1 MALTAW
7 REAAIPQR
15 EVYEGRYA
23 QARFAAD
30 LGKVLAGEADSE
42 YQDGA
47 EFYSRTYL
55 TDGMRRLLIDVVE
68 RVAGTGGEPLVQLKT
83 AFGGGKTHSLLAIFH
98 LLTGPGA
105 AGWRGV
111 PELLAEAGLAE
122 VPRVRVAVIVGTDLD
137 ATVRRPDAAGNGVE
151 VATLWGELAAQLG
164 GRDGYAMVEAA
175 DRSGKAPGANTLAE
189 LFDRFGPAVVLV
201 DELVAYVRNLHGE
214 TEVPGGSFGSNLT
227 FVQAL
232 TDAAAKSRDSCV
244 LAAIPESRIEVGTAA
259 GQEALERIEHLFA
272 RKEAVWQPVR
282 EEESFEVVRR
292 RLFSDRIDDKA
303 RDATCRAFAKMYADG
318 TDFPADAREGTY
330 LDRLRSAYPIHPE
343 VFDRL
348 YRDWSTI
355 EEFQRTRGVLR
366 LMAAVIHGLWSSN
379 DRSPLI
385 LPGTIPLGKTRVR
398 NELTKY
404 VGDVWNAVVDS
415 DVDGDASAPARLD
428 RLVDRFGQVQ
438 AAERLTR
445 TIFLATAPQAKA
457 GGARGV
463 EDVRV
468 RLGAMLPGESMSTFN
483 DALAQLQKNLVYL
496 YHGNGRYWFD
506 THPNLVRTA
515 SDRASRFDRDNDV
528 LPAIVGRLKEL
539 TKKLGDFH
547 AAHVAPASVDVPD
560 EDRVRLVILPPTAVH
575 SRRKDAG
582 ETLAIKAAA
591 EILDRRGLGPRL
603 LKNMLVFVAPDAEYE
618 ESLEADTRRHLAWKS
633 IVEDE
638 AVLNLG
644 RAELKQATATRDQ
657 ADAAVAARLRET
669 YSWLIAPRQ
678 APDGPIEL
686 VPRPLPAGEDGPAV
700 RASTVLTST
709 EELFSRWSPQGLKME
724 LDRVLWID
732 RPGLAIRHVNL
743 KKLWTDL
750 CSYPYL
756 PRLRDR
762 TVLEETIR
770 EAVRSRDY
778 LGYATSVKG
787 DGTYAGLVF
796 GAPTSAIYF
805 DEDAVIV
812 KPEAATAQL
821 DLEAPEVIPP
831 GTDHAAGGAAI
842 SEPGQLRWGSGAAV
856 RAVPGARGSG
866 GAAAGATIGGAGQPA
881 PLTRFHG
888 TVDVDP
894 VRARMVL
901 TDVVDEVLVHL
912 AAYPDAMVRVSLDIE
927 ATSARGFDSKTVL
940 TLSENAKSLKFR
952 SHGFEEE

>member
-1 MALTAW
+1 MALTPW

-15 EVYEGRYA
+15 EVYEGRYE

-30 LGKVLAGEADSE
+30 LGKVLAGAADSE

-47 EFYSRTYL
+47 EFYARTYL
-55 TDGMRRLLIDVVE
+55 TDGMRRLLIDVVR
-68 RVAGTGGEPLVQLKT
+68 RVAGEGGEPLVQLKT
-83 AFGGGKTHSLLAIFH
+83 AFGGGKTHSLLAIYH
-98 LLTGPGA
+98 LLTGDDVT
-105 AGWRGV
+105 GWRGV
-111 PELLAEAGLAE
+111 PELLAEVGLAG
-122 VPRVRVAVIVGTDLD
+122 VPRARLAVLVGTDLD
-137 ATVRRPDAAGNGVE
+137 ATIRRPDAAGHGVE

-189 LFDRFGPAVVLV
+189 LFDRFGPAVVLI

-214 TEVPGGSFGSNLT
+214 TVVPGGSFGSNLT

-232 TDAAAKSRDSCV
+232 TDAAAKSKNACV
-244 LAAIPESRIEVGTAA
+244 LASIPESKIEVGTAA

-282 EEESFEVVRR
+282 EEESFEIVRR

-303 RDATCRAFAKMYADG
+303 RDATCRAFAKMYGDG
-318 TDFPADAREGTY
+318 TDFPSDAREGTY
-330 LDRLRSAYPIHPE
+330 VDRLRSAYPIHPE

-415 DVDGDASAPARLD
+415 DVDGDSSAPARLD
-428 RLVDRFGQVQ
+428 RQVDRFGQAQ

-445 TIFLATAPQAKA
+445 TIFMATAPQAKA

-468 RLGAMLPGESMSTFN
+468 RLGAILPGESVSTFN
-483 DALAQLQKNLVYL
+483 DALAQLEKNLVYL

-515 SDRASRFDRDNDV
+515 SDRASRLDRDNDV
-528 LPAIVGRLKEL
+528 LLAIGAQLKGL
-539 TKKLGDFH
+539 TNKLGDFH
-547 AAHVAPASVDVPD
+547 AVHIAPASVDVPD

-575 SRRKDAG
+575 NRRKDAG

-603 LKNMLVFVAPDAEYE
+603 LKNTLVFVAADAEYE
-618 ESLEADTRRHLAWKS
+618 EGLETDMRRHLAWKS

-644 RAELKQATATRDQ
+644 KSELKQATVARDQ
-657 ADAAVAARLRET
+657 AEGAVTARLRET
-669 YSWLIAPRQ
+669 YSWVIAPRQ
-678 APDGPIEL
+678 ASDGPIEL
-686 VPRPLPAGEDGPAV
+686 VARQLPAGEEGPAV
-700 RASTVLTST
+700 RVSAFLRAT
-709 EELFSRWSPQGLKME
+709 EELFPRWSPWGLKIE
-724 LDRVLWID
+724 LDRVLWSD
-732 RPGLAIRHVNL
+732 RADLAIRDISL

-762 TVLEETIR
+762 SVLEETIR
-770 EAVRSRDY
+770 EGVRSRDFF
-778 LGYATSVKG
+778 GYATSVKP
-787 DGTYAGLVF
+787 DGSYAGLTF
-796 GAPTSAIYF
+796 GGPVSAIYF
-805 DEDAVIV
+805 DDDAVIV
-812 KPEAATAQL
+812 KPAVAEAQVTGE
-821 DLEAPEVIPP
+821 EAVSIPP
-831 GTDHAAGGAAI
+831 ATDHSGAGSAAA
-842 SEPGQLRWGSGAAV
+842 ETGQRRWGTGPADS
-856 RAVPGARGSG
+856 SG
-866 GAAAGATIGGAGQPA
+866 GAAVDSGRPA
-881 PLTRFHG
+881 MVTRFHG

-894 VRARMVL
+894 VRARKVL

-912 AAYPDAMVRVSLDIE
+912 AAYPDAIVRVSLDIE
-927 ATSARGFDSKTVL
+927 ATSARGFDSKTVF

>member
-1 MALTAW
+1 MSLTPW

-15 EVYEGRYA
+15 EVYEGRYE

-30 LGKVLAGEADSE
+30 LGKVLAGTADSE

-55 TDGMRRLLIDVVE
+55 TDGMRRLLIDVVQ
-68 RVAGTGGEPLVQLKT
+68 RVAGEGGEPLVQLKT
-83 AFGGGKTHSLLAIFH
+83 AFGGGKTHSLLAIYH
-98 LLTGPGA
+98 VLTGDQV

-111 PELLAEAGLAE
+111 PELLEEAGISE
-122 VPRVRVAVIVGTDLD
+122 VPHARLAVLVGTDLD
-137 ATVRRPDAAGNGVE
+137 ATIRRPDAAGNGVE
-151 VATLWGELAAQLG
+151 VATLWGELGAQLG
-164 GRDGYAMVEAA
+164 GREGYSMVEAA
-175 DRSGKAPGANTLAE
+175 DRSGKAPGANTLAT
-189 LFDRFGPAVVLV
+189 LFDRFGPSVVLV

-214 TEVPGGSFGSNLT
+214 TAVPGGSFGSNLT

-232 TDAAAKSRDSCV
+232 TDAAAKSKNACV
-244 LAAIPESRIEVGTAA
+244 LASIPESKIEVGTAA

-292 RLFSDRIDDKA
+292 RLFSDRIDDKV

-318 TDFPADAREGTY
+318 TDFPSDAREGTY

-428 RLVDRFGQVQ
+428 RQIDRFGQVQ

-445 TIFLATAPQAKA
+445 TIFMATAPQAKA

-468 RLGAMLPGESMSTFN
+468 RLGAMLPGESVSTFN
-483 DALAQLQKNLVYL
+483 DALAQLQKGLVYL

-515 SDRASRFDRDNDV
+515 SDRASRLDRDNDV
-528 LPAIVGRLKEL
+528 LPAIAGRLKEL
-539 TKKLGDFH
+539 ATKLGDFH
-547 AAHVAPASVDVPD
+547 AVHVAPTSIDVPD

-575 SRRKDAG
+575 SRRKEAG

-603 LKNMLVFVAPDAEYE
+603 FKNMLVFITPDAEYE
-618 ESLEADTRRHLAWKS
+618 ESLETDVRRHLAWKS
-633 IVEDE
+633 IVDDE

-644 RAELKQATATRDQ
+644 RAEVKQAAATRDQ
-657 ADAAVAARLRET
+657 ADAAVTARLRET

-678 APDGPIEL
+678 LRDGPIEL
-686 VPRPLPAGEDGPAV
+686 VPRPLPPGEDGPAM
-700 RASTVLTST
+700 RASAVLAST
-709 EELFSRWSPQGLKME
+709 EELLSRWSPQGLKIE
-724 LDRVLWID
+724 LDRVLWSD
-732 RPGLAIRHVNL
+732 RPDLAIRHVSL

-762 TVLEETIR
+762 AVLEQTIR
-770 EAVRSRDY
+770 EAVRSKDY
-778 LGYATSVKG
+778 LGYATGVRS
-787 DGTYAGLVF
+787 DGTYAGLAF
-796 GAPTSAIYF
+796 GAPATAIYF
-805 DEDAVIV
+805 DNDAVIV
-812 KPEAATAQL
+812 KPEVAEAQAAREGTAPIP
-821 DLEAPEVIPP
+821 PEVE
-831 GTDHAAGGAAI
+831 HAAGGAGIA
-842 SEPGQLRWGSGAAV
+842 EPGQLAWASDASARAAESGA
-856 RAVPGARGSG
+856 SG
-866 GAAAGATIGGAGQPA
+866 LAA
-881 PLTRFHG
+881 LTRFHG

-894 VRARMVL
+894 VRARKVL
-901 TDVVDEVLVHL
+901 IDVVDEVLVHL
-912 AAYPDAMVRVSLDIE
+912 AAYPDAEVRISLDIE

>member
-1 MALTAW
+1 MALTPW

-15 EVYEGRYA
+15 EVYEGRYE

-30 LGKVLAGEADSE
+30 LGKVLAGSADSE

-47 EFYSRTYL
+47 EFYARTYL

-83 AFGGGKTHSLLAIFH
+83 AFGGGKTHSLLAIYH
-98 LLTGPGA
+98 LLTGGGA

-122 VPRVRVAVIVGTDLD
+122 VPRARVAVIVGTDLD
-137 ATVRRPDAAGNGVE
+137 ATVRHPDASGNGVE

-164 GRDGYAMVEAA
+164 GREGYAMVEAA

-189 LFDRFGPAVVLV
+189 LFDRFGPAVVLI

-214 TEVPGGSFGSNLT
+214 TTVPGGSFGSNLT

-232 TDAAAKSRDSCV
+232 TDAAAKSANSCV

-292 RLFSDRIDDKA
+292 RLFSDRIDVKA
-303 RDATCRAFAKMYADG
+303 RDATCRAFAKMYADE

-415 DVDGDASAPARLD
+415 DVDGDSSAPARLD
-428 RLVDRFGQVQ
+428 RQVDRFGQVQ

-445 TIFLATAPQAKA
+445 TIFMATAPQAKA

-468 RLGAMLPGESMSTFN
+468 RLGAMLPGESVSTFN
-483 DALAQLQKNLVYL
+483 DALDQLQKSLVYL
-496 YHGNGRYWFD
+496 YHGNGRFWFD

-515 SDRASRFDRDNDV
+515 SDRASRLDRDNDV
-528 LPAIVGRLKEL
+528 LPHIAGRLKEL
-539 TKKLGDFH
+539 ARNPGDFH
-547 AAHVAPASVDVPD
+547 AVHVAPASVDVPD

-582 ETLAIKAAA
+582 ETPAIKAAA
-591 EILDRRGLGPRL
+591 DILDRRGLGPRL
-603 LKNMLVFVAPDAEYE
+603 LKNMLVFVTPDAEYE
-618 ESLEADTRRHLAWKS
+618 ESLEAETRRFMAWKS
-633 IVEDE
+633 IVDDE

-657 ADAAVAARLRET
+657 ADAAVTARLRET

-678 APDGPIEL
+678 AQDGSIEL
-686 VPRPLPAGEDGPAV
+686 TPRPLAAGEEGPAV
-700 RASTVLTST
+700 RASAALRSS
-709 EELFSRWSPQGLKME
+709 EELLTRWSPQGLQIE
-724 LDRVLWID
+724 LDRVLWKD
-732 RPGLAIRHVNL
+732 RPGLDLRHINL
-743 KKLWTDL
+743 KKLWMDL

-762 TVLEETIR
+762 AILEETIR
-770 EAVRSRDY
+770 EAVRSKDY
-778 LGYATSVKG
+778 LGYATSVKA
-787 DGTYAGLVF
+787 DGTYAALAF
-796 GAPTSAIYF
+796 GAPVSAIYF
-805 DEDAVIV
+805 DDDAVIV
-812 KPEAATAQL
+812 KPEAAAAQVAR
-821 DLEAPEVIPP
+821 EAQVVIPP
-831 GTDHAAGGAAI
+831 GGEHAAAGAAI
-842 SEPGQLRWGSGAAV
+842 SDAGQLTWGSGAA
-856 RAVPGARGSG
+856 AGPVPGVTVYPGTATGTGS
-866 GAAAGATIGGAGQPA
+866 AGQPA
-881 PLTRFHG
+881 ALTRFHG

-894 VRARMVL
+894 VRARKVL